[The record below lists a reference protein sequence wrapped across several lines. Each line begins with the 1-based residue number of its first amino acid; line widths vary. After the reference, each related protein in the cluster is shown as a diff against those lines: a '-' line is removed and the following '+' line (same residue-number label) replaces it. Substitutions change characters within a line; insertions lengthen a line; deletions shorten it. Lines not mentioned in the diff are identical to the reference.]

1 MLEQDLQICFGKIE
15 LSPLALAFGYLKKC
29 FPYLVLNTFTLP
41 NINVSDH
48 INTCGE
54 EYIMLILI

>member
-1 MLEQDLQICFGKIE
+1 MLEQDLQNCFGKIE
-15 LSPLALAFGYLKKC
+15 LSPLALVIKKKC